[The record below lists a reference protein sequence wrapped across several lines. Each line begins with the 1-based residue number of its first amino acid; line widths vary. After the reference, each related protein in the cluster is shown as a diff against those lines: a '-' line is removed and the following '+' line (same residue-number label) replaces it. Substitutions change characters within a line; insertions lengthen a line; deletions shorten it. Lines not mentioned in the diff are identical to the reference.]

1 MMSVFQFMA
10 QEYTTNRI
18 KNLLKV
24 LKKVNANRVKNL
36 FDTREPTRYKIE
48 MDIQKALKLLD
59 LEPGATLE
67 DAHAAF
73 KKKAKQFHPDKLM
86 AASKTGDDGERMKD
100 INVAYHTLKTVL
112 RPGPRKKTSGL
123 LPRQLP
129 PACRHLVDTVRK
141 WISHRRFRSGASPA
155 AGAGTGHSRLRS
167 HPGPSPG
174 GFEQV
179 LKESMRRRMAGEKR
193 YSAYARYLELERKM
207 KHARQQRPGNSW
219 EVDSV
224 EPVSR
229 IKPVK

>member
-1 MMSVFQFMA
+1 MPA
-10 QEYTTNRI
+10 
-18 KNLLKV
+18 
-24 LKKVNANRVKNL
+24 
-36 FDTREPTRYKIE
+36 RYKIE

-100 INVAYHTLKTVL
+100 INVAYLTLKPVL
-112 RPGPRKKTSGL
+112 RPGPRRKKPGL

-141 WISHRRFRSGASPA
+141 WISHRQVRSGSAPPA
-155 AGAGTGHSRLRS
+155 RPGAGPGPRS
-167 HPGPSPG
+167 HPAPSPG
-174 GFEQV
+174 GFEEV
-179 LKESMRRRMAGEKR
+179 LKQSMHRRMAGEKR

-207 KHARQQRPGNSW
+207 KQARRQRPGDGW